1 MVNIGQDRPEGE
13 EIMTSKKDSKR
24 QATEP
29 QPASTVQVPKAPNPE
44 TPIAKAAEPA
54 PKQTQTFNR
63 LVDAWKERKL
73 DLSQMKDWMDG
84 KYRLVVPTPAF
95 PVIRIGGSGGIELP
109 DLKSYPSAFQ
119 AAVDGDK
126 LLAKQVARR
135 QKKSVT
141 PAPAPSKPQPAP
153 AGKQES
159 PAVRKQKEH
168 NKLEAALA

>member
-1 MVNIGQDRPEGE
+1 
-13 EIMTSKKDSKR
+13 MTPKKPDKPK
-24 QATEP
+24 EP
-29 QPASTVQVPKAPNPE
+29 PVASTVQAPKAPNPE